1 MANQRQ
7 LSNEELA
14 AFCSQIAILLK
25 GGVTPAESLRV
36 LLSDTEDKT
45 TKELLESMFNSVMDG
60 ETMAEALKITGVFPD
75 YVLNTVK
82 LGEEAGSTDE
92 VFSSLAEFYDREA
105 QIQENIKSAVTY
117 PLVMV
122 FMMIIVI
129 LVLITKVLPIFSQ
142 VFVQLGSE
150 MTGFA
155 ASLLQFGKSLSR
167 YSIAITVVIV
177 ALIGLYLFCSK
188 TKSGKK
194 LSNRFLTTFI
204 LTRSFYEDVA
214 IGRFASGLALSQR
227 SGLDTFRGLDMVT
240 ELVEHSG
247 VLAKIGICREAL
259 LRGDNLAEAL
269 KESQMFSNVNNRLI
283 SVGIKTGDVDE
294 VMSRIAGEY
303 QRRSEKKLSRVISII
318 EPTLVIILSV
328 IVGLI
333 LLSVILPLLGIMSN
347 IG

>member
-36 LLSDTEDKT
+36 LLSDTEDKA
-45 TKELLESMFNSVMDG
+45 TKELLETMFNAVMDG
-60 ETMAEALKITGVFPD
+60 EPLAEALRLTGVFPD

-92 VFSSLAEFYDREA
+92 VFYSLAEFYDREA
-105 QIQENIKSAVTY
+105 QIHENIKSAISY

-129 LVLITKVLPIFSQ
+129 IVLITKVLPIFSQ

-155 ASLLQFGKSLSR
+155 ASLLRFGKALSR
-167 YSIAITVVIV
+167 YGMVITIIIVVLF
-177 ALIGLYLFCSK
+177 AFYLFCAK
-188 TKSGKK
+188 TKSGKNLASK
-194 LSNRFLTTFI
+194 FLTSFV

-227 SGLDTFRGLDMVT
+227 SGLDTFKGLDMVS
-240 ELVEHSG
+240 ELVEHKG
-247 VLAKIGICREAL
+247 VLAKIAVCREAL